1 MNFIVKKNNYNEI
14 KNLFNN
20 NIPFMVENKSIVEYI
35 ANNDLKK
42 SNENKNILDFNE
54 EFINKDKIMSTLHD
68 ANQIEFNDE
77 IATGRDKQG
86 IFYLNEN
93 NEIDNSVIGQ
103 SERVVRSH
111 LNYMYKYEPFRQ
123 GIFNYETLY
132 GYLFFMVIEKRLKIS
147 YTMRVLKTILTYVRS
162 RGNSV
167 NNNLTNES
175 KMFINSHPK
184 GMIVKLNRFYQI
196 INKIGDASGNDEVK
210 RLIVV
215 ARSARPL
222 VFTEKEDSDLVN
234 YCINII
240 TDISKKYLN
249 ESSYGFS
256 TSYDFSTGSG
266 TNKTLSYKILKNNKR
281 KKITFVINNTDEN
294 EMDVENSSM
303 FIDDLNDD
311 STNNNDSDN
320 VDDYR
325 NINFYNNMGENIDG
339 DLSRNNDAEYYDK
352 KNQSGTIRFN
362 KRNIEVYDGLYNFV
376 NVKNDKILY
385 EFALAFVL
393 GFLTGARIKSV
404 LLKLKIKDVVQLLEG
419 KNVEC
424 LTKGAF
430 AMVFLPPQL
439 LKDERNKKNTDD
451 AFKNN
456 AFLEFTNTF
465 DDDKFNLL
473 NPKSNDTIVDVNGD
487 ITNIKNIVKIRTDTM
502 LYDSMYNENIDN
514 NYFKKK
520 KGGVVA
526 KYLDDDENIMYYDA
540 NGKQIKDDKNKR
552 NVGNGH
558 DYVNIDLDSKYFQST
573 PRQLE
578 LCFDRV
584 YTSLFSKER
593 EKGVRWHSQRRSY
606 LGEINSKYGLLT
618 ASKSVGH
625 SDIQTTMG
633 YVNKSQH
640 HDDTNMKAGTAIIN
654 KLKKYKG

>member
-111 LNYMYKYEPFRQ
+111 LNHMYKYEPFRQ

-196 INKIGDASGNDEVK
+196 INKIGDVSGNDEVK
-210 RLIVV
+210 RLIVM

-256 TSYDFSTGSG
+256 TSYDFSTTSG
-266 TNKTLSYKILKNNKR
+266 TNKTLSYKTLKKNKS
-281 KKITFVINNTDEN
+281 KKITFLINTDEN

-303 FIDDLNDD
+303 FIDDLNDE
-311 STNNNDSDN
+311 STNNDPDN
-320 VDDYR
+320 GDDYK
-325 NINFYNNMGENIDG
+325 NNNFYNNMGENIDV
-339 DLSRNNDAEYYDK
+339 DLSRNHDAEYYDK
-352 KNQSGTIRFN
+352 NNQSGTIRFN

-404 LLKLKIKDVVQLLEG
+404 LLKLKIKDIVQLLDG

-439 LKDERNKKNTDD
+439 LKDERNKKNIDD
-451 AFKNN
+451 SFKNN
-456 AFLEFTNTF
+456 AFLEFTNAF

-473 NPKSNDTIVDVNGD
+473 HSKSNDMIVDVNGD
-487 ITNIKNIVKIRTDTM
+487 ITNIRNIVKIRTDTM
-502 LYDSMYNENIDN
+502 LYDSMYNENTDI

-526 KYLDDDENIMYYDA
+526 KDYDDENVIYYDA
-540 NGKQIKDDKNKR
+540 NGKQIKDDDKNKR
-552 NVGNGH
+552 NVVNGH
-558 DYVNIDLDSKYFQST
+558 DNVNKDLDSKYFQST

-584 YTSLFSKER
+584 YTSLFNKER

-606 LGEINSKYGLLT
+606 LGEINSRYGLLT

-640 HDDTNMKAGTAIIN
+640 HNDTNMKAGTAIIN
-654 KLKKYKG
+654 KLKKFKG